1 MINFLKKIW
10 AWIVSIPQDK
20 LLHDYCAALIFLFV
34 FAILYRC
41 MVPFWWAVLIAG
53 AVALLALIGKEIYD
67 YIKKEGHSVELADI
81 LWGLFGI
88 AKIILALII
97 MLA

>member
-20 LLHDYCAALIFLFV
+20 LLHDYCAALICLFA
-34 FAILYRC
+34 FAILFRC
-41 MVPFWWAVLIAG
+41 TVPFWWAVLIASC
-53 AVALLALIGKEIYD
+53 VALLALVGKEIYD
-67 YIKKEGHSVELADI
+67 YFHKEGHSVELADI

-88 AKIILALII
+88 AKIDLALII
-97 MLA
+97 MLS

>member
-20 LLHDYCAALIFLFV
+20 LLHDYCAALICLFV

-41 MVPFWWAVLIAG
+41 TVPFGWAVLIAG

-67 YIKKEGHSVELADI
+67 HIKKEGHSVELADI

-88 AKIILALII
+88 AKIILAMII

>member
-20 LLHDYCAALIFLFV
+20 LLHDYCAALICLFV

-53 AVALLALIGKEIYD
+53 AVALLSLIGKEIYD

-81 LWGLFGI
+81 LWGLFCI
-88 AKIILALII
+88 VKIILALII

>member
-20 LLHDYCAALIFLFV
+20 LLHDYCAALICLFV

-53 AVALLALIGKEIYD
+53 AVALLAIIGKEIYD

-81 LWGLFGI
+81 LWGLFGL
-88 AKIILALII
+88 ATIILALII

>member
-20 LLHDYCAALIFLFV
+20 LLHDYCAALICLFV

-88 AKIILALII
+88 AKIILSLII